1 MFISS
6 SGPTSQHQTLIGA
19 QSKTKW
25 LISNIY
31 SINYKSFVPSLMVH
45 FIYILLVW
53 IINCPIMIPISSLFR
68 GSQES
73 LLMETNIICFTKL
86 HRNLLKQIL
95 ACTLSNNQSQ
105 TRQKESRLKL
115 KLKVRQFAWRDKL
128 SNTLMGLFMTV
139 LLQSQKQFQIPKNA
153 FISNS
158 TWRDKHQPQFTHKV
172 SK

>member
-1 MFISS
+1 
-6 SGPTSQHQTLIGA
+6 
-19 QSKTKW
+19 
-25 LISNIY
+25 
-31 SINYKSFVPSLMVH
+31 
-45 FIYILLVW
+45 
-53 IINCPIMIPISSLFR
+53 
-68 GSQES
+68 
-73 LLMETNIICFTKL
+73 METNIICFTKL

-153 FISNS
+153 FFSNS

-172 SK
+172 SEEIYNCSFILFTKWKKKKKRTWNCWTLSVPVVIILCSW